1 MADDGVNE
9 QRPWI
14 GGTGRTELAPYVDQ
28 VDSAPRV
35 DPAARP
41 CRVACPGWRDV
52 LDVSAAV
59 ADAGRMDEGVR
70 STAAETASLLRAW
83 SRRSTPAAEPTRCT
97 GRIWRTRWT
106 RWRQCLSVPSLQIYV
121 NGKAMIRT

>member
-28 VDSAPRV
+28 VASAPRV

-70 STAAETASLLRAW
+70 STAAETASSLRGL
-83 SRRSTPAAEPTRCT
+83 SRRSTPAAEHRRGALGVSG
-97 GRIWRTRWT
+97 GRGGRAGGSACQSRRYRFT
-106 RWRQCLSVPSLQIYV
+106 
-121 NGKAMIRT
+121 